1 MRYVAA
7 YLLASLGQEGAPS
20 KEKIISI
27 LDSVGIDVDNEK
39 LGKVC
44 HPAISI
50 LQLHINNFIQVMS
63 ELKGKDLNEVIAN
76 GMGKLASMP
85 SGTYSPPPPF
95 TKMLIILHRRSC
107 SCV

>member
-1 MRYVAA
+1 MTSNTVYPSQTMRYVAA

-20 KEKIISI
+20 KEKITSI

-50 LQLHINNFIQVMS
+50 LQLLFC
-63 ELKGKDLNEVIAN
+63 
-76 GMGKLASMP
+76 
-85 SGTYSPPPPF
+85 
-95 TKMLIILHRRSC
+95 ILYR
-107 SCV
+107 